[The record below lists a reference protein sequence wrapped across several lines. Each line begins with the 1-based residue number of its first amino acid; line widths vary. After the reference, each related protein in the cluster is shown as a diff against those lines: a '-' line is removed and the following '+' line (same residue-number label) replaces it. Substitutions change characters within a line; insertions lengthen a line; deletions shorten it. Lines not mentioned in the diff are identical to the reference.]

1 MPTAENKLT
10 ENESLKLITEMIGKA
25 KSSYH
30 SNGTSA
36 IMWGI
41 VIFFCGLFDFFQK
54 QFQFDIGFDIWLL
67 MFLALIP
74 QFYMMIKNAKKKNFV
89 SYEETTMSYVWWAFG
104 VTILM
109 LNLFNGYYTPLHSE
123 SLFLMLF
130 GLPTFITGGMFRF
143 KPMIYGGIIC
153 WVLFVISLFT
163 DLKINM
169 LLMALAA
176 LSAWVIPGIILRKKC
191 SHQAQKSNGI

>member
-1 MPTAENKLT
+1 MEENKLS

-41 VIFFCGLFDFFQK
+41 VIFFCSIFSFLQMH
-54 QFQFDIGFDIWLL
+54 FQFDTGFDIWWL
-67 MFLALIP
+67 MWVALVP
-74 QFYMMIKNAKKKNFV
+74 QFVMIFKNCKNKNFV

-104 VTILM
+104 AMIVMLM
-109 LNLFNGYYTPLHSE
+109 FFNNFYRPSHSE

-143 KPMIYGGIIC
+143 KPMIIGAMIC
-153 WVLFVISLFT
+153 WILFAVSLYTEF
-163 DLKINM
+163 KINL
-169 LLMALAA
+169 LLMALSA
-176 LSAWVIPGIILRKKC
+176 LSAWLIPGIILRKKC
-191 SHQAQKSNGI
+191 KREAQQ

>member
-1 MPTAENKLT
+1 MEQNTMN

-36 IMWGI
+36 IMWGV
-41 VIFFCGLFDFFQK
+41 VIFFCSIFSFLQM
-54 QFQFDIGFDIWLL
+54 QFQFDIGFSIWWL
-67 MFLALIP
+67 MWVALVP
-74 QFYMMIKNAKKKNFV
+74 QFVMIFRTRKNKNFV

-104 VTILM
+104 AMIIM
-109 LNLFNGYYTPLHSE
+109 MMFFNSYYRPSHSE

-143 KPMIYGGIIC
+143 KPMIIGAMIC
-153 WVLFVISLFT
+153 WILFAVSLYT
-163 DLKINM
+163 ELKINL

-176 LSAWVIPGIILRKKC
+176 LSAWLIPGIILRKKC
-191 SHQAQKSNGI
+191 KAEAQQ